1 LFAADRVLDSYRSLG
16 VERTVFASPDFSLH
30 STAPTLKRLDALAQ
44 LMDRH

>member
-1 LFAADRVLDSYRSLG
+1 MLDSYRLLG
-16 VERTVFASPDFSLH
+16 VERTVFAPPDFSLH